1 MKFTIQEHLLFF
13 VLDYKGWL
21 GDGVAII
28 RLIVLLLIAFLVCC
42 LCIGFAVKDHLLP
55 SLEPL
60 EYVKHIFVLRIM
72 GLRWAHEGAMLQAI
86 ILELALV
93 FLRDTEGL
101 KTSFIL

>member
-1 MKFTIQEHLLFF
+1 MELTIQEHFFLL
-13 VLDYKGWL
+13 VLDYEGWL
-21 GDGVAII
+21 GDGVAIV
-28 RLIVLLLIAFLVCC
+28 RLIVLLLIALLVCC

-55 SLEPL
+55 GLEPL

-93 FLRDTEGL
+93 FLCDAEGL